1 MPSPLCLK
9 GGTRMEL
16 FAPVNKVIP
25 FSLVDG
31 PGSRCSVFLQGCNI
45 ACAYCHNPET
55 QNLCEECGLCV
66 EQCPAGALYRE
77 GRHVRWNKDACVQCD
92 TCIHVCPHKASPKI
106 EWLTPSEVFAIVH
119 SYQPFIRGITVSG
132 GECML
137 HAHWMRELFALC
149 REAGLGT
156 LIDSNGCVPF
166 EGHNDLLDVAD
177 GVMLDVKA
185 WDEGTFAQLTSGDV
199 RVVKRNLA
207 LLAERDKIEELRI
220 VVVPGWNDPEAT
232 IAGIADVL
240 DEKLAQTKLKL
251 IRFRRFGVVGT
262 LANADS
268 PTDERMGELEAL
280 AREAGFGQVELR

>member
-1 MPSPLCLK
+1 MSSVESLS
-9 GGTRMEL
+9 
-16 FAPVNKVIP
+16 APVNKIIP

-31 PGSRCSVFLQGCNI
+31 PGSRCSIFLQGCNI

-55 QNLCEECGLCV
+55 QNLCRECGLCV
-66 EQCPAGALYRE
+66 EQCPAGALHMQD
-77 GRHVRWNKDACVQCD
+77 GHVRWNKDACVQCD

-106 EWLTPSEVFAIVH
+106 ERLTPRDVFQIVH

-137 HAHWMRELFALC
+137 HPDWMRELFALC

-166 EGHNDLLDVAD
+166 EEHAELLDVAD

-185 WDEGTFAQLTSGDV
+185 WDKDTFARLTHGDADT
-199 RVVKRNLA
+199 VKRNLA
-207 LLAERDKIEELRI
+207 YLATRDKIEELRI
-220 VVVPGWNDPEAT
+220 VVVPGWNDPEDT
-232 IAGIADVL
+232 IAGIAQTL
-240 DEKLAQTKLKL
+240 DEKVASTKLKL
-251 IRFRRFGVVGT
+251 IRFRRFGVIGE

-268 PTDERMGELEAL
+268 PTDERMGELEQL
-280 AREAGFGQVELR
+280 AHDAGFGTVELR

>member
-1 MPSPLCLK
+1 
-9 GGTRMEL
+9 MEL
-16 FAPVNKVIP
+16 TAPVNKVIP

-55 QNLCEECGLCV
+55 QNLCLGCGLCV
-66 EQCPAGALYRE
+66 EQCPAGALSWE
-77 GRHVRWNKDACVQCD
+77 NGRVRWDKDACVQCD

-106 EWLTPSEVFAIVH
+106 EWLTPGEVFETVH
-119 SYQPFIRGITVSG
+119 SYQPFIRGVTVSG

-137 HAHWMRELFALC
+137 RADWMRELFALC
-149 REAGLGT
+149 RAAGLGT

-166 EGHNDLLDVAD
+166 EEHLDLLDVAD

-185 WDEGTFAQLTSGDV
+185 WDEGTFARLTSGDV
-199 RVVKRNLA
+199 CVVKRNLA
-207 LLAERDKIEELRI
+207 LLAERNKIEELRI

-232 IAGIADVL
+232 IAGIADAL
-240 DEKLAQTKLKL
+240 GEKTATTKLKL
-251 IRFRRFGVVGT
+251 IRFRRFGVVGA
-262 LANADS
+262 LANANS
-268 PTDERMGELEAL
+268 PTDERMSELEAL

>member
-1 MPSPLCLK
+1 
-9 GGTRMEL
+9 MEL